1 MEEKVKKLSEIY
13 TSGSL
18 GLKTLTDAL
27 KTKAS
32 SDLEEMTSVMSVQA
46 AAVENV

>member
-1 MEEKVKKLSEIY
+1 MKKLLEIY

-18 GLKTLTDAL
+18 DLKKLTHAL

-32 SDLEEMTSVMSVQA
+32 SDLEEITSMMSAQTI
-46 AAVENV
+46 AVENVRRI